1 MPSPQSSTPQ
11 LFETASRP
19 VRPASWMAAMRA
31 EGMPQRPKPP
41 TESDIPSR
49 IPAMASWGVETT
61 LSMAG
66 LYPRGWPGV
75 AWGRPTRSARRVVA
89 EHVCRPVGIRARRRL
104 QGAGVTRMNDSG
116 VILGRREE
124 QACNSLERLV
134 MVVTGVHKWGSSKP
148 FLTQNQ
154 PVPARQ
160 EVHHG
165 PAPTPAVAGRRTP
178 CAHGA
183 LVRVLRGSGPGP
195 ADPAVTRRPR
205 RLRALPGPD
214 DLRPGAASR
223 RRRLR
228 PADDLALRDAL
239 AGPDGSHVR
248 QRRLG
253 ALRRPGVGLD
263 AQRQE
268 PVAASRRAG

>member
-19 VRPASWMAAMRA
+19 VRPASWMAAMRT

-89 EHVCRPVGIRARRRL
+89 EHVCRPAGIRARRRL

-134 MVVTGVHKWGSSKP
+134 MAVTGVHKWGGSKP

-154 PVPARQ
+154 PVPAHKRF
-160 EVHHG
+160 
-165 PAPTPAVAGRRTP
+165 TM
-178 CAHGA
+178 
-183 LVRVLRGSGPGP
+183 
-195 ADPAVTRRPR
+195 
-205 RLRALPGPD
+205 
-214 DLRPGAASR
+214 
-223 RRRLR
+223 
-228 PADDLALRDAL
+228 
-239 AGPDGSHVR
+239 
-248 QRRLG
+248 
-253 ALRRPGVGLD
+253 ALRRRPLWLAVALPVLTVPLCVSSAAAVQAPPTRPLPGGLDVYVPYQAQTICDPVPRPGV
-263 AQRQE
+263 
-268 PVAASRRAG
+268 V